1 MNFDEIQRRSRELF
15 RQEAADVLAEL
26 EHSLLELEREPA
38 DTAAI
43 NRVFR
48 AMHTLKGSGATSGFA
63 ELSAFLHHVEDVFN
77 AAREGRLAINSTIVD
92 LTLRLCDA
100 IGRYLE
106 AVPSA
111 APAVLEAAG
120 GDLAAL
126 LKFLPAKGPKEKAA
140 AEAVAPSSAAP
151 AQVSAPGAM
160 PQWRVSFR
168 PHGGIYQQGVDPGMF
183 LDNLRALGDCEIHAL
198 ADAVPA
204 LGDLD
209 PEQSYLAWDIRLS
222 TTARE
227 SEIRDVF
234 CFIEG
239 DCDLGIAPVQ
249 QDAATT
255 WYVEFQ
261 ATPALLAAPGAFDT
275 LFLELSGLG
284 AHHVLESPPAG
295 DEPQP
300 GRWRLKLETSVP
312 SERIEDA
319 FAFAVDA
326 RPRIAREPFD
336 APALAAAP
344 AAGGVAALAARS
356 AAVSAAPMPNQREKA
371 VAAASAVVASARR
384 EMLRVSA
391 DKLDKLV
398 NLVGEL
404 VILKSQVSEGCAA
417 VPKLPPMLQGAAEGL
432 QRLAFELRDV
442 VLGVRMMPIGETFA
456 KFHRLTRD
464 LSRDLGK
471 EVELVIEGAE
481 TEMDKTVLDQ
491 LADPLMHLVRNSL
504 DHGCEP
510 PEARLASGKPR
521 TATLT
526 LRAEQ
531 RGDRVWITVA
541 DDGRGLDAAKIRA
554 KAIARGLLAADA
566 NVAEQEI
573 YQFIFLP
580 GFSTADKVSE
590 VSGRGVGLDVVKR
603 SIEALRGTIELR
615 SQAGRGA
622 EIRLSLP
629 LTLAI
634 IEGLMVRVD
643 GDRYILPLGSARE
656 AIELRRDRRL
666 AANGR
671 NIVDLHGEMM
681 PYLRLRE
688 LFDYPGEPPPIERI
702 VIVELEDKRI
712 GIAVDEVLG
721 NHQTVLKSLGW
732 LGRRVDVFTGATVL
746 GDGRVA
752 LIVDVPGLVAFDA
765 ARIKG
770 DVGLGAGLVPAMAN

>member
-1 MNFDEIQRRSRELF
+1 
-15 RQEAADVLAEL
+15 
-26 EHSLLELEREPA
+26 
-38 DTAAI
+38 
-43 NRVFR
+43 
-48 AMHTLKGSGATSGFA
+48 
-63 ELSAFLHHVEDVFN
+63 
-77 AAREGRLAINSTIVD
+77 
-92 LTLRLCDA
+92 
-100 IGRYLE
+100 
-106 AVPSA
+106 
-111 APAVLEAAG
+111 VLEAAG

-126 LKFLPAKGPKEKAA
+126 LKYLPAKTEKGA
-140 AEAVAPSSAAP
+140 SSAAKP
-151 AQVSAPGAM
+151 AQAPVAPAPVSAAEPSAP
-160 PQWRVSFR
+160 PQWRISFR
-168 PHGGIYQQGVDPGMF
+168 PHGGIFQQGVDPGMF
-183 LDNLRALGDCEIHAL
+183 LDNLRTLGDCEIRAL
-198 ADAVPA
+198 VDDLPA

-209 PEQSYLAWDIRLS
+209 PERSYLAWDIRLS
-222 TTARE
+222 TLVGESGIRE
-227 SEIRDVF
+227 LF
-234 CFIEG
+234 GFIED
-239 DCDLGIAPVQ
+239 DCDLEIAPVATAGGV
-249 QDAATT
+249 AA
-255 WYVEFQ
+255 WYLEFH
-261 ATPALLAAPGAFDT
+261 ATPALLASPGAFEA
-275 LFLELSGLG
+275 LFRELGGLG
-284 AHHVLESPPAG
+284 PHTVLESPADG
-295 DEPQP
+295 DKPQP
-300 GRWRLKLETSVP
+300 GRWRLRLETDSP
-312 SERIEDA
+312 RERIEDA

-326 RPRIAREPFD
+326 RPRLSREPFER
-336 APALAAAP
+336 PAFEIPAGGGVAQAAAQPGPAP
-344 AAGGVAALAARS
+344 AAP
-356 AAVSAAPMPNQREKA
+356 VSTSRERA
-371 VAAASAVVASARR
+371 VAAASAIAAGAKR

-391 DKLDKLV
+391 EKLDRLV

-456 KFHRLTRD
+456 KFKRLTRD

-471 EVELVIEGAE
+471 EIELSIEGAD

-504 DHGCEP
+504 DHGCES
-510 PEARLASGKPR
+510 PEDRVAAGKPR

-541 DDGRGLDAAKIRA
+541 DDGRGLDAARIRA

-566 NVAEQEI
+566 NPTEQEI
-573 YQFIFLP
+573 HQFIFLP

-590 VSGRGVGLDVVKR
+590 LSGRGVGLDVVKR

-615 SQAGRGA
+615 SLPGRGA

-702 VIVELEDKRI
+702 VIAEVEDKRI

-752 LIVDVPGLVAFDA
+752 LIVDIPGLVAFDA

-770 DVGLGAGLVPAMAN
+770 DIGLGAGASLAPAN